1 MDDAGKLGF
10 GNRRQRFPRPGGS
23 GKAKQHGE
31 QQDGRAQTVHKLL
44 IRHGPGNTRR
54 RSRGSAGWT
63 GRAKG
68 SAAPEDSRTV
78 RPASTVSFPV
88 ERPLKGKSVSGNAGN
103 RDSINTNAF
112 EKGGMDSALA
122 GLGRE
127 KRSLQ
132 KGPPS
137 PMPPCRFKRNGPYS
151 FSGSASLRNHSRVV
165 VPDVLQRHVSGEHGP
180 QRRGLSGCEGR
191 HVDVHGQENSHQPGA
206 AEMREQADLQEPLRP
221 RPAGGEHEDQ
231 PGQGEPKAAQNGDDR
246 HELLPAL

>member
-1 MDDAGKLGF
+1 M
-10 GNRRQRFPRPGGS
+10 
-23 GKAKQHGE
+23 
-31 QQDGRAQTVHKLL
+31 
-44 IRHGPGNTRR
+44 
-54 RSRGSAGWT
+54 
-63 GRAKG
+63 
-68 SAAPEDSRTV
+68 

-151 FSGSASLRNHSRVV
+151 FSGFRQLAEPQRVV

-191 HVDVHGQENSHQPGA
+191 HVDVHGRKTAISPAQQKCASRQICRSPSVPGLPEA
-206 AEMREQADLQEPLRP
+206 NTRISPVRASP
-221 RPAGGEHEDQ
+221 RLHRTAMI
-231 PGQGEPKAAQNGDDR
+231 ATSFC
-246 HELLPAL
+246 PAL

>member
-1 MDDAGKLGF
+1 M
-10 GNRRQRFPRPGGS
+10 
-23 GKAKQHGE
+23 
-31 QQDGRAQTVHKLL
+31 
-44 IRHGPGNTRR
+44 
-54 RSRGSAGWT
+54 
-63 GRAKG
+63 
-68 SAAPEDSRTV
+68 

-151 FSGSASLRNHSRVV
+151 FSGSASLRNHSG
-165 VPDVLQRHVSGEHGP
+165 LWCLMCSSGTYP
-180 QRRGLSGCEGR
+180 
-191 HVDVHGQENSHQPGA
+191 
-206 AEMREQADLQEPLRP
+206 
-221 RPAGGEHEDQ
+221 
-231 PGQGEPKAAQNGDDR
+231 
-246 HELLPAL
+246 

>member
-1 MDDAGKLGF
+1 M
-10 GNRRQRFPRPGGS
+10 
-23 GKAKQHGE
+23 
-31 QQDGRAQTVHKLL
+31 RASSDSETAA
-44 IRHGPGNTRR
+44 
-54 RSRGSAGWT
+54 RGSPAPADRGRQNST
-63 GRAKG
+63 ANSRTAAHKRFISSSSGMVPATRAAVLGDRRAKG
-68 SAAPEDSRTV
+68 SAALEDSRTV

-151 FSGSASLRNHSRVV
+151 FSGSASLRNHSG
-165 VPDVLQRHVSGEHGP
+165 LWCLMCSSGTYPVNMDRSAGA
-180 QRRGLSGCEGR
+180 S
-191 HVDVHGQENSHQPGA
+191 PGA
-206 AEMREQADLQEPLRP
+206 
-221 RPAGGEHEDQ
+221 
-231 PGQGEPKAAQNGDDR
+231 KAAM
-246 HELLPAL
+246 